1 MYVKPRC
8 QRIASNTWLTCS
20 VPWKLLNL
28 ITTRGSVLYAM
39 AATWAAEALS
49 TSLLITALTN
59 RFVLS
64 QFVRPILPDESMIN
78 AISKRGLHSLSKQKY
93 YTKRKQKK
101 WTVKKHKERRKCT
114 FRIRERKSKWTWNN
128 LNVYVAPIMGNKIH
142 IFMDNINIAQ
152 CQIALRVSAYL
163 GLLWS

>member
-1 MYVKPRC
+1 
-8 QRIASNTWLTCS
+8 
-20 VPWKLLNL
+20 
-28 ITTRGSVLYAM
+28 M

-101 WTVKKHKERRKCT
+101 NEQLKNTKREESAHLGLE
-114 FRIRERKSKWTWNN
+114 RERVNERG
-128 LNVYVAPIMGNKIH
+128 II
-142 IFMDNINIAQ
+142 
-152 CQIALRVSAYL
+152 
-163 GLLWS
+163 